1 MSLKVNRIADSL
13 FNANCLRF
21 GTFKIKSGALSPYY
35 IDIARLLSSP
45 KDLSTVAKAA
55 AASIQQIMNNDQI
68 DKIASIALKGALIAP
83 SIASLL
89 NLPCIIIRKSEKNY
103 GAKGRVVG
111 APVVKNDHI
120 LFFDDVVSE
129 GLSKVEGIKPLKN
142 QGACIKHLLVVVDRE
157 QGGKE
162 TLEQNGYILHS
173 LAKISEI
180 VKVLSASNKI
190 SDNQAHA
197 VLDYIQKMRH

>member
-1 MSLKVNRIADSL
+1 MSIKINRIADSL
-13 FNANCLRF
+13 FNADCLRF
-21 GTFKIKSGALSPYY
+21 GKFKIKSGALSPYY
-35 IDIARLLSSP
+35 IDLARLLSSP
-45 KDLSTVAKAA
+45 TDLSTIAKAA
-55 AASIQQIMNNDQI
+55 ADLIQQIMKNEKI

-111 APVVKNDHI
+111 APIVKNDHV

-142 QGACIKHLLVVVDRE
+142 QGACVKHLLVVVDRE

-162 TLEQNGYILHS
+162 KLEQNGYVVHS

-180 VKVLSASNKI
+180 VKVLADSNKI

-197 VLDYIQKMRH
+197 VLDYIHKK

>member
-1 MSLKVNRIADSL
+1 MKNE
-13 FNANCLRF
+13 
-21 GTFKIKSGALSPYY
+21 K
-35 IDIARLLSSP
+35 
-45 KDLSTVAKAA
+45 
-55 AASIQQIMNNDQI
+55 I

-83 SIASLL
+83 SIATLL

-111 APVVKNDHI
+111 APVVKNDHVI
-120 LFFDDVVSE
+120 FFDDVVSE

-142 QGACIKHLLVVVDRE
+142 LGACVKHLLVVVDRE

-162 TLEQNGYILHS
+162 KLEQNGYVVHS

-180 VKVLSASNKI
+180 VRVLADSNKI

-197 VLDYIQKMRH
+197 VLDYIHKI